1 MNNIMHTHLS
11 GKSTDTHWMSDESI
25 CAWHGITCA
34 DETADVGVTEI
45 NLEGNSLKLKTNES
59 DTVSALFFSLPSLK
73 KLDLRGNDKLPL
85 NLEFVSSKIESLQLS
100 ATGLKSLAGIG
111 GATNLKELHVTD
123 NDLTGEIPDEIFNLT
138 VMEKLFLSFNKFNGT
153 VSSRIGE
160 LTNLKEFYAFTNEL
174 TGELPAEFGNLA
186 QLEHLVIG
194 KNRISGELFHGCSSS
209 VQFPTFCSLTT
220 LINLVFM

>member
-1 MNNIMHTHLS
+1 MMHTRLS

-25 CAWHGITCA
+25 CSWHGITCA
-34 DETADVGVTEI
+34 NETADVGVTEI
-45 NLEGNSLKLKTNES
+45 NLEGNSLTLKTNESS

-73 KLDLRGNDKLPL
+73 KLDLRGNDKLPF
-85 NLEFVSSKIESLQLS
+85 NLEFVSSQIESLQLS

-138 VMEKLFLSFNKFNGT
+138 VMEKLFLSFNNFNGT
-153 VSSRIGE
+153 LSSKIGD

-174 TGELPAEFGNLA
+174 TGELPAAIGNLA

-194 KNRISGELFHGCSSS
+194 KNKFSGELLHGCSSS
-209 VQFPTFCSLTT
+209 VHFPTFCSHYK
-220 LINLVFM
+220 FD

>member
-1 MNNIMHTHLS
+1 
-11 GKSTDTHWMSDESI
+11 MSDESI

-73 KLDLRGNDKLPL
+73 KLDLRGNDNLPF
-85 NLEFVSSKIESLQLS
+85 NLEFVSSQIESLQLS

-111 GATNLKELHVTD
+111 GASNLKELHVTD

-138 VMEKLFLSFNKFNGT
+138 AVEKLFLSFNKFNGT
-153 VSSRIGE
+153 LSSRIGE

-194 KNRISGELFHGCSSS
+194 KNKISGESLMVAAQVSF
-209 VQFPTFCSLTT
+209 FPRYLSLEFDEFR
-220 LINLVFM
+220 LYVRHHPHPAQ